1 MTAEERYDIECQI
14 DALCNEADYCDD
26 HNDPN
31 RAVAA
36 RNEATELRK
45 KLDAEDTKECFSEDY
60 TDEDPF
66 DVDWDETDED
76 NLQEDALITEDL
88 CVFRVNFN
96 KIPDDFKEFKSEE
109 EAIKFAKD
117 NLSDEPHI
125 FKKCGDKEPEEIASY
140 QDWTYGVREELE
152 ADAKALDVEEDYT
165 GNPEE
170 RTDHLDYVDDNP
182 TDDKFKFPKNI
193 TKKEDDHCKKSNPVV
208 NHDPDDKDI
217 LKEDWRDDVGLAPM
231 WCCKS
236 CKDLYEYMK
245 DHPDA
250 DAKDKT
256 FAKLARESI
265 KKVRQKYGVSNQ
277 EAADIIAKGQALYK
291 HLFEDLVENSNK
303 TLNEGILPR
312 GAADWCCDNFKDFY
326 ELLFGADNS
335 KDGKGI
341 DKFAEDAAREIM
353 QKYNIAKHQAIW
365 FLLNNGAACYKRK
378 HESLKE
384 STGPAKSSVGFSFE
398 KGDSVVNKYEAWAD
412 VYVKAQ
418 SGGEI
423 LITVDGPIPDEVDD
437 CFYLD
442 ISGGWSKYDNRDVGL
457 GYDWEFECNGVY
469 VDPGP
474 IDRALNCFGAKLQ
487 KLENADPVDITVEEA
502 CQILQVSPDTLAV
515 IIADAKKEVLQQFM
529 EDYEDYIY
537 DNIYDFVEYDS
548 NYYDD

>member
-14 DALCNEADYCDD
+14 DALYDEADYCDD

-45 KLDAEDTKECFSEDY
+45 KLDADDTKECFSEEY
-60 TDEDPF
+60 TDENPF
-66 DVDWDETDED
+66 DVDWDEVDEDDDED

-117 NLSDEPHI
+117 NLSDEPHV

-193 TKKEDDHCKKSNPVV
+193 TKKEDDHCEKVNLVI
-208 NHDPDDKDI
+208 NHDPDDK
-217 LKEDWRDDVGLAPM
+217 
-231 WCCKS
+231 
-236 CKDLYEYMK
+236 
-245 DHPDA
+245 
-250 DAKDKT
+250 
-256 FAKLARESI
+256 
-265 KKVRQKYGVSNQ
+265 KV
-277 EAADIIAKGQALYK
+277 
-291 HLFEDLVENSNK
+291 
-303 TLNEGILPR
+303 
-312 GAADWCCDNFKDFY
+312 
-326 ELLFGADNS
+326 
-335 KDGKGI
+335 
-341 DKFAEDAAREIM
+341 
-353 QKYNIAKHQAIW
+353 
-365 FLLNNGAACYKRK
+365 
-378 HESLKE
+378 LKE
-384 STGPAKSSVGFSFE
+384 SLAGFSFE
-398 KGDSVVNKYEAWAD
+398 KGDSIVDKYEAWAD

-423 LITVDGPIPDEVDD
+423 IINIEGPTPDEVDD

-457 GYDWEFECNGVY
+457 GYDWEFECDGVS

-474 IDRALNCFGAKLQ
+474 IDRALNCFDAKLQ
-487 KLENADPVDITVEEA
+487 KLENDDPVDVTVAEA

-515 IIADAKKEVLQQFM
+515 IIADAKKEVLQYFM
-529 EDYEDYIY
+529 EEYEDYIY
-537 DNIYDFVEYDS
+537 DNIYDFVEYDPDD
-548 NYYDD
+548 YDD